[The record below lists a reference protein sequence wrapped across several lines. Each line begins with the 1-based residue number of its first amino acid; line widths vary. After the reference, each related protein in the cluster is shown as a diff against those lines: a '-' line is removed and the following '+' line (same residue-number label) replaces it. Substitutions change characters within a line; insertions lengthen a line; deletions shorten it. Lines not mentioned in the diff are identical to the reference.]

1 MKLHHS
7 VLPIAMLLALS
18 GCNSDGS
25 QSAGSNTGTPVA
37 PQDFSGISF
46 SYNASPMSVETAQ
59 RIQLTEENSLE
70 FARLAL
76 VKATAYAVNG
86 LVNSRNLSIA
96 EQLFSIDESEI
107 TETCPGGGSLRLT
120 KGDLNSNS
128 EINPQDFF
136 TASFAQCNNSNGRL
150 RTDFVTYDGSTDSGV
165 LATNHFVTASEFKA
179 EQPSTGNSGQADG
192 AEGRRILLSS
202 GRFQY
207 IAHAPANKL
216 KEIEGGQ
223 GEASYTSNAYLDVQ
237 GRLAGD
243 ALTVVRMNYKESGDV
258 STRLELPTEA
268 AYTAF
273 TDSVNVSISDS
284 AVESGSIEVKSAGVV
299 RIEALGNSSGR
310 YRLRIQLDSNE
321 DGVNDRSCDFDY
333 SAVLNGTASFGSQ
346 QCVVSPPEGPDS
358 NPLAN
363 VPLLG
368 PLLSPILSPILGTLI
383 P

>member
-1 MKLHHS
+1 MKQYKNFLALA
-7 VLPIAMLLALS
+7 VTLALS
-18 GCNSDGS
+18 ACGSDGS
-25 QSAGSNTGTPVA
+25 PTTGSNAGSAVS

-46 SYNASPMSVETAQ
+46 SYNASPMTVDTSQ
-59 RIQLTEENSLE
+59 RIQLTEDNSLE

-96 EQLFSIDESEI
+96 EQLFSIDESDI
-107 TETCPGGGSLRLT
+107 TESCAGGGSLRLT

-128 EINPQDFF
+128 EINPRDFF
-136 TASFAQCNNSNGRL
+136 TASFDRCNNSNGRL
-150 RTDFVTYDGSTDSGV
+150 RTDFVTYDGSADSGV
-165 LATNHFVTASEFKA
+165 LATNHFVTATEFKA
-179 EQPSTGNSGQADG
+179 DQPSTGNSGQADG
-192 AEGRRILLSS
+192 AEGRRIMLGS

-207 IAHAPANKL
+207 IVHAPSNRL
-216 KEIEGGQ
+216 KEVEGSR
-223 GEASYTSNAYLDVQ
+223 GEANYMSNTYLDVQ
-237 GRLAGD
+237 GRLSGD

-258 STRLELPTEA
+258 STRLDLPAES
-268 AYTAF
+268 AYAAF

-284 AVESGSIEVKSAGVV
+284 AVASGNIEVKSAGVV

-333 SAVLNGTASFGSQ
+333 SAVLNGTASFGAQ
-346 QCVVSPPEGPDS
+346 QCAVSPPVGSDS
-358 NPLAN
+358 NPLVN
-363 VPLLG
+363 LPLLG
-368 PLLSPILSPILGTLI
+368 PLLSPILSPILGTII